1 MLFPNAPTVNP
12 HVPSVFIVRATMCV
26 YSNSLEWVIDFTT
39 HVKFMYD
46 ENKRP
51 VNLYTCNMYI
61 IKSFYLQL
69 KSSVKCNNTISD
81 TFLCTLGVAQGD
93 CLSPFSFTM
102 YINDLEETLLLK
114 GHLCID
120 IHMLKIYVLLYAD
133 DIVLMSETAA
143 DLQNALNNL
152 KA

>member
-1 MLFPNAPTVNP
+1 
-12 HVPSVFIVRATMCV
+12 
-26 YSNSLEWVIDFTT
+26 
-39 HVKFMYD
+39 
-46 ENKRP
+46 
-51 VNLYTCNMYI
+51 
-61 IKSFYLQL
+61 
-69 KSSVKCNNTISD
+69 
-81 TFLCTLGVAQGD
+81 
-93 CLSPFSFTM
+93 M